1 MHRRKF
7 CKTALATGLAASLP
21 GCDVGPSGAS
31 RRAARTINAI
41 TGAGDEVNIERAAVS
56 ELAESLQG
64 SLYLPSDEAY
74 DVVRKVWNGM
84 IDKHPAMVVQC
95 RSVVDVASA
104 VRFAGE
110 RNLLVAVKGGG
121 HSFPGKSTCDGGMMI
136 DLSQLHGVDVDVNA
150 KIARVDG
157 GALLGHLDGAALAH
171 NLVTTAGVVSHTGVG
186 GFTLGGGMGRTD
198 RLHGLAIDNLLA
210 ATVVTATG
218 DVLRASD
225 EENADLFWAIRGGG
239 GNFGVATEFVYR
251 LHPFNP
257 SVYGGN
263 LIYSFDQARDL
274 LRFYAEFNE
283 GLPDEASIEPQFVFG
298 DSGEP
303 VVEVQ
308 VCYAGDHAAGE
319 KLMAPLV
326 AFGKPL
332 SGELGAASYQ
342 QMQTSADSAL
352 AHGALYYLKSGF
364 LIELTEASIDAMVGN
379 FEGDHLPFTWFQHL
393 GGASSRIAPDETAY
407 PHRNVRFNYGIMD
420 AWADP
425 AGSEMRIAAVRRYYK
440 ELQPHMKGF
449 YTNLNDDTEKKTWGN
464 FGENYPR
471 LVALKNKYDPTNLFR
486 LNANIQPTV

>member
-1 MHRRKF
+1 MHRRRF
-7 CKTALATGLAASLP
+7 CKTALAAGLTAYLP
-21 GCDVGPSGAS
+21 GCDVGPSGTS
-31 RRAARTINAI
+31 QQTSSTINAV
-41 TGAGDEVNIERAAVS
+41 TGAGAEIGLEKAAVA

-64 SLYLPSDEAY
+64 SLYLQSDDAY

-95 RSVVDVASA
+95 RSVVDVARA
-104 VRFAGE
+104 VQFASE

-136 DLSQLHGVDVDVNA
+136 DLSQMRGVDVDVDA
-150 KIARVDG
+150 KTARVDG

-218 DVLRASD
+218 DVLRVSD

-239 GNFGVATEFVYR
+239 GNFGVATELVYR

-257 SVYGGN
+257 SVYGGS
-263 LIYSFDQARDL
+263 LFYSFDQARDL

-283 GLPDEASIEPQFVFG
+283 SLPDEASVEPQFIFG
-298 DSGEP
+298 DDGEP
-303 VVEVQ
+303 VVMVE
-308 VCYAGDHAAGE
+308 VCYAGDHAAG
-319 KLMAPLV
+319 KKTMAPLV
-326 AFGKPL
+326 AFGKRL
-332 SGELGAASYQ
+332 SGELAAVSYQ
-342 QMQTSADSAL
+342 QMQTSVDAML

-364 LIELTEASIDAMVGN
+364 FIELTEASIDAMVGN
-379 FEGDHLPFTWFQHL
+379 FEGDNLPFTWFQHL
-393 GGASSRIAPDETAY
+393 GGASARIAPDETAY

-420 AWADP
+420 AWGDP
-425 AGSEMRIAAVRRYYK
+425 AESDVRIAAVRRYYK
-440 ELQPHMKGF
+440 ALEPHMKGF

-464 FGENYPR
+464 FGENYAR
-471 LVALKNKYDPTNLFR
+471 LVKAKNKYDPTNLFR